1 MAKNKKHKIKS
12 NTGCVEHHRG
22 EIQDNA
28 LKALVTSQ
36 LFRSKVEKAKKV
48 ERRNAI
54 IERQKP
60 KDDIVKHIET
70 EVRGVSAETSNS
82 DSPVRSGKKAAKKAA
97 PKKAATKK
105 KAAKKG

>member
-36 LFRSKVEKAKKV
+36 LFRSKVEKAKKGKGSFQ
-48 ERRNAI
+48 RK
-54 IERQKP
+54 QKH
-60 KDDIVKHIET
+60 KGQTDANRSGLFIET
-70 EVRGVSAETSNS
+70 CLSL
-82 DSPVRSGKKAAKKAA
+82 
-97 PKKAATKK
+97 AT
-105 KAAKKG
+105 